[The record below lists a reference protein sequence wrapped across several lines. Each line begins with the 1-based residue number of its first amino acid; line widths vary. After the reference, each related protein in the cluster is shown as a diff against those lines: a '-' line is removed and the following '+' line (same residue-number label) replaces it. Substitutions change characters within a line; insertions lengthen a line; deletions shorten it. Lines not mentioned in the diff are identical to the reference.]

1 MMSYFTLYVT
11 TRGWVYV
18 YDGEVVKYRKHDFK
32 CSKPLVY
39 VRCLQDALVS
49 YAEVL
54 KGIAKDS
61 GVDFDYEFLSSQ
73 KLVLSIPSSL
83 LVSHLD
89 AQYLTS
95 NNDDYLKEVKDF
107 RNTFELKMLTS
118 YEPVVPDGNQD
129 FGVLFLDS
137 VDDSKSTSDSDSS
150 LEWFSSLNV
159 E

>member
-61 GVDFDYEFLSSQ
+61 GVEFDYEFLSSQ

-83 LVSHLD
+83 VVSHLD

-107 RNTFELKMLTS
+107 RNTFELKMLTG

-137 VDDSKSTSDSDSS
+137 VDDSKSISDSDSS

>member
-32 CSKPLVY
+32 VSKPLVY

-61 GVDFDYEFLSSQ
+61 GVEFDYEFLSFQ
-73 KLVLSIPSSL
+73 KLVLSIPSTL
-83 LVSHLD
+83 VVSHLD

-95 NNDDYLKEVKDF
+95 NNEDYLKEVKDF

-137 VDDSKSTSDSDSS
+137 IDDSKSTSDSDSS

>member
-18 YDGEVVKYRKHDFK
+18 YDGEVVKYRKYDFK
-32 CSKPLVY
+32 VSKPLVY
-39 VRCLQDALVS
+39 VRCLQDALIS

-95 NNDDYLKEVKDF
+95 NNEDYLKEVKDF

-137 VDDSKSTSDSDSS
+137 VDDSKSISDSDSS

>member
-83 LVSHLD
+83 VVSHLD

-95 NNDDYLKEVKDF
+95 NNEDYLKEVKDF
-107 RNTFELKMLTS
+107 RNTFELKMLTG

-137 VDDSKSTSDSDSS
+137 VDDYKSTSDSNSS

>member
-32 CSKPLVY
+32 VSKPLVY

-54 KGIAKDS
+54 KGVAKDS
-61 GVDFDYEFLSSQ
+61 GVEFDYEFLSSQ
-73 KLVLSIPSSL
+73 KIVLSIPSSL
-83 LVSHLD
+83 VGSHLD

-95 NNDDYLKEVKDF
+95 NNEDYLKEVKDF

>member
-32 CSKPLVY
+32 VSKPLVY

-54 KGIAKDS
+54 RGIAKDS

-83 LVSHLD
+83 VVSHLD

-95 NNDDYLKEVKDF
+95 NNEDYLKEVKDF
-107 RNTFELKMLTS
+107 RNTFELKMLTG

>member
-32 CSKPLVY
+32 GSKPLVY
-39 VRCLQDALVS
+39 VRCLKDALVS

-83 LVSHLD
+83 VVSHLD

-95 NNDDYLKEVKDF
+95 NNEDYLKEVKDF

-137 VDDSKSTSDSDSS
+137 VDDSKSISDSDSS

>member
-83 LVSHLD
+83 VVSHLD

-95 NNDDYLKEVKDF
+95 NNEDYLKEVKDF
-107 RNTFELKMLTS
+107 RNTFELKMLTG

-159 E
+159 D

>member
-18 YDGEVVKYRKHDFK
+18 YDAEVLKYRKHDFK
-32 CSKPLVY
+32 VSKPLVY
-39 VRCLQDALVS
+39 VRCLQDALVA

-61 GVDFDYEFLSSQ
+61 GVEFDYEFLSSQ

-83 LVSHLD
+83 VVSHLD

-95 NNDDYLKEVKDF
+95 NNEDYLKEVKDF

-137 VDDSKSTSDSDSS
+137 VYDSKSISDSDSS

>member
-1 MMSYFTLYVT
+1 MSYFTLYVT

-18 YDGEVVKYRKHDFK
+18 YDGKVVKYRKHDFK

-61 GVDFDYEFLSSQ
+61 GVEFDYEFLSSQ
-73 KLVLSIPSSL
+73 KLVLSIPSYL
-83 LVSHLD
+83 VVSHLD

-95 NNDDYLKEVKDF
+95 NNEDYLKEVKDF
-107 RNTFELKMLTS
+107 RNTFELKMLTG

-129 FGVLFLDS
+129 FGDLFLDS

>member
-18 YDGEVVKYRKHDFK
+18 CDGEVVKYRKHDFK

-39 VRCLQDALVS
+39 VRCLQDALIS

-54 KGIAKDS
+54 KSIAKDS

-95 NNDDYLKEVKDF
+95 NNEDYLKEVKDF
-107 RNTFELKMLTS
+107 RNTFELKMLTG